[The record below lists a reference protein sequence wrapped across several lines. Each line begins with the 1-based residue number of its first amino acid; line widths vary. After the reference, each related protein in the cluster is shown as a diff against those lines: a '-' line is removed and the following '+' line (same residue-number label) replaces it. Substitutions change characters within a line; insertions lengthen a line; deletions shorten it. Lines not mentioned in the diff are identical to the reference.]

1 MVKSIPLKCCLG
13 FSWVLKGALDNVI
26 CKPDDISCWLVRET
40 LAESSPPMLDV
51 DEEDLDLSERN
62 LNQCK
67 RKICDG
73 HYTMALRVLSS
84 FSVSPYNDATLQELK
99 AKHPFKAASSL
110 PDIPID
116 HHHLIASQAVILDRI
131 KSFPQGTSYGWDGL
145 RPNTLW
151 IA

>member
-1 MVKSIPLKCCLG
+1 
-13 FSWVLKGALDNVI
+13 
-26 CKPDDISCWLVRET
+26 
-40 LAESSPPMLDV
+40 MLDV

-116 HHHLIASQAVILDRI
+116 HHYLIASQAVVLDRI
-131 KSFPQGTSYGWDGL
+131 KSFPQGTSYGRDGL
-145 RPNTLW
+145 VLGCQERGEAILHVVNRLIEDRRDDVGLSMLLVAFKMPS
-151 IA
+151 I